1 MKNHINLPDCF
12 YFCSHFKLF
21 MNKLSPPQV
30 IMWTK
35 IAIPTAWWIK
45 IAIPTIIYL
54 YNYIM
59 CAEIAIHT
67 LGVVLIP

>member
-1 MKNHINLPDCF
+1 
-12 YFCSHFKLF
+12 
-21 MNKLSPPQV
+21 
-30 IMWTK
+30 MWTK

-45 IAIPTIIYL
+45 ITIPTIIYL

-67 LGVVLIP
+67 LGVVLITVDLFLMFRIICYTLALMGVPIEKDRGRGA